1 KFADRDGK
9 LNYVW
14 ATSWGV
20 STRLMG
26 ALVMTHSDDKGLVL
40 PPTLAPIQVVIIP
53 MIKSEE
59 SKNKIEELSDKIFN
73 DLKSDGVRVKIDSR
87 ENFTLGYK
95 LNDYE
100 LKGIP
105 IRLVIGEQEIE
116 NDEYEIFSR
125 DDFNKLKSN
134 SNDILNNIIKSLDDV
149 QDRMLS
155 KAKKR
160 LNDNTHEVSSYDK
173 FKEIIESQ
181 SGFVSCGWDGNANTE
196 ESIKKETKAT
206 IRCIVGNGEDK
217 DLKCIYS
224 GKPAK
229 HKVIFAKSY

>member
-1 KFADRDGK
+1 
-9 LNYVW
+9 
-14 ATSWGV
+14 
-20 STRLMG
+20 
-26 ALVMTHSDDKGLVL
+26 MTHSDDKGLVL

-105 IRLVIGEQEIE
+105 IRLDIGEQEIK

-134 SNDILNNIIKSLDDV
+134 SDDILNNII
-149 QDRMLS
+149 
-155 KAKKR
+155 
-160 LNDNTHEVSSYDK
+160 
-173 FKEIIESQ
+173 
-181 SGFVSCGWDGNANTE
+181 
-196 ESIKKETKAT
+196 
-206 IRCIVGNGEDK
+206 
-217 DLKCIYS
+217 
-224 GKPAK
+224 
-229 HKVIFAKSY
+229 

>member
-1 KFADRDGK
+1 
-9 LNYVW
+9 
-14 ATSWGV
+14 
-20 STRLMG
+20 M
-26 ALVMTHSDDKGLVL
+26 
-40 PPTLAPIQVVIIP
+40 
-53 MIKSEE
+53 
-59 SKNKIEELSDKIFN
+59 
-73 DLKSDGVRVKIDSR
+73 
-87 ENFTLGYK
+87 
-95 LNDYE
+95 
-100 LKGIP
+100 
-105 IRLVIGEQEIE
+105 VIGEQEIK

-134 SNDILNNIIKSLDDV
+134 SDDILNNIIKSLDDV

-181 SGFVSCGWDGNANTE
+181 GGFVSCGWDGEANTE

-217 DLKCIYS
+217 GLKCIYS
-224 GKPAK
+224 GNPAK